1 MNPAPTPIP
10 AAAANRKSLRDART
24 YHVSDDRLRD
34 FAGLSYAQRL
44 HWVEQCSLFVR
55 MGQEAKEKLNAGIE
69 LHAK

>member
-1 MNPAPTPIP
+1 MSPLP

-34 FAGLSYAQRL
+34 FAGLTYSQRL

-55 MGQEAKEKLNAGIE
+55 MAQEAKEKLIPGVGLNA
-69 LHAK
+69 K